1 MSGEWTSPVL
11 YPTREAWLEAAIEV
25 MRIWFDEVGVKLPEK
40 IRVSCAWAKGARK
53 GAIAW
58 CWHVEASADGT
69 TELQVSPEIS
79 DARAVLASL
88 IHELIHASDN
98 GKSKHAGY
106 FKTTAQAIGLEG
118 KMTATVPGAALDEKL
133 AGLAGGLGDYPHAKL
148 DPTVPIDGKP
158 KQSTRMLKVVCPMEG
173 YTVRMTRKWIAV
185 GLPYCPCGMEME
197 LEDKEDGDDDQ

>member
-11 YPTREAWLEAAIEV
+11 YQTREAWLEAGIEV
-25 MRIWFDEVGVKLPEK
+25 MRIWFKEIGVTLPDR

-58 CWHVEASADGT
+58 CWQTEASADGT

-79 DARAVLASL
+79 GAIQVLGSL
-88 IHELIHASDN
+88 VHELIHASDN

-106 FKTTAQAIGLEG
+106 FKNTARAIGLEG
-118 KMTATVPGAALDEKL
+118 KMTATVPGAILEEKL
-133 AGLAGGLGDYPHAKL
+133 AGLAGGLGAYPHAVL
-148 DPTVPIDGKP
+148 NPMTPIDGKP
-158 KQSTRMLKVVCPMEG
+158 KQSTRMLKVTCPMEG

-197 LEDKEDGDDDQ
+197 LEDKEDGDGE

>member
-1 MSGEWTSPVL
+1 MANYE
-11 YPTREAWLEAAIEV
+11 TREAWLEAGIAV
-25 MRIWFDEVGVKLPEK
+25 MRDWFGDVGVKLPDK

-58 CWHVEASADGT
+58 CWHVEASSDGT
-69 TELQVSPEIS
+69 TELQVSPES
-79 DARAVLASL
+79 DNPLIVLGSL

-98 GKSKHAGY
+98 GKSKHGGY
-106 FKTTAQAIGLEG
+106 FKTTANALGLEG
-118 KMTATVPGAALDEKL
+118 KMTATVPGVELDHRLTVL
-133 AGLAGGLGDYPHAKL
+133 ADMLGPYPHAKL

-158 KQSTRMLKVVCPMEG
+158 KQTTRMKKVVCPMDG

-197 LEDKEDGDDDQ
+197 LEDDENGDDE